1 MHCFLLRGIPFGEPG
16 AQVPE
21 GGVQAGEGWVGG
33 LDLGEII
40 EGGG

>member
-16 AQVPE
+16 AQASE
-21 GGVQAGEGWVGG
+21 RGGLAGEGWVGG